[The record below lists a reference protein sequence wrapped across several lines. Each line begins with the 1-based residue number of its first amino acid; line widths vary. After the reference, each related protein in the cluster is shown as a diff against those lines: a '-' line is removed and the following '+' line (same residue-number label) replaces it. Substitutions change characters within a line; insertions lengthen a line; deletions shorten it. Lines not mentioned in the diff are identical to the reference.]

1 MQNDKQDVLTDK
13 IRDHL
18 DDTVAG
24 MDGHTLSRLRQARA
38 HAIDK
43 ELSNKTS
50 FPARQWLSAGLVMA
64 SLVML
69 AVLLIPLQPGT
80 TQNTQGTLPAS
91 LAAEDL
97 DILTQPEDLELYE
110 DLEFYRWM
118 SVSEMG

>member
-18 DDTVAG
+18 DDTVAK

-38 HAIDK
+38 HAIDNGLK
-43 ELSNKTS
+43 NKTT
-50 FPARQWLSAGLVMA
+50 FPTRQWLSVGLVMA

-69 AVLLIPLQPGT
+69 TVLLMPLQPGT
-80 TQNTQGTLPAS
+80 SQKEQGTLPATI
-91 LAAEDL
+91 AAEDL

-110 DLEFYRWM
+110 DLEFY
-118 SVSEMG
+118 